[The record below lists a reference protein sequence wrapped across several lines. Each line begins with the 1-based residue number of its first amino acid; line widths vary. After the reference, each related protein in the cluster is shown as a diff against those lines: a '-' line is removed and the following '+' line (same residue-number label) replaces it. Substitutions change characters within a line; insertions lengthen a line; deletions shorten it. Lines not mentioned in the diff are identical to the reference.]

1 MSAGN
6 NNSTGNLTGN
16 LSTYQDSTVQIDQ
29 LIREIDKEG
38 KSLLENTHQ
47 LVHLL
52 IHAISKDFTSKTNR
66 ICESVT
72 CPYRQIPLDQDVIDN
87 WKYLVNSSNDEGL
100 LDRIALET
108 LNRNKEIE
116 TNYINIHT
124 NAQSIK
130 SRLDDQLNRFK
141 SYIDSLNSTA
151 TFILNDLQSWW
162 KRLSLVSQSSSAIM
176 TAASVTGMSATNQ
189 FILTTD
195 PISSNGVHATGY
207 TTYANKSFISY
218 QIDRLKQLTTEKSPA
233 TAVSLEDVGHQ
244 LAMTLAMQS
253 KLITMK
259 RELSAFAYKCGMS
272 SMEVDYI
279 PQDDNID
286 NNKSNSSDQIL
297 VRLLA
302 KHVQN
307 AIDIEIKS
315 LLKYLIS
322 YVIVKVIKCFFFTY
336 SDSFLE
342 NHTEQ
347 LRELRA
353 KWEHYVKERD
363 KFSRWLS
370 ERQTACH
377 HLLELRSRST
387 QPEDEERRA
396 LEFIRKFPTIYK
408 DFFQSLKDEEY
419 QINDLCKMHQ
429 QLVQHSPQTSDPLLD
444 RLNTE
449 FKNLLSQTSSRIR
462 RVEKAQNDRKPAEES
477 HSEYRSKIPILPE
490 KADALVQ
497 QSAKTLKHTKLLNE
511 LARSVRQ
518 LKDEVIDGEVDAQR
532 SHSADRQ
539 DHVVPSVTV
548 SSSNQPYKNSS
559 FQNAIS
565 IESIRRNFPPTDYY
579 PVVQLNKQS
588 TSNTRPKSSLDE
600 VPVWRMDDI
609 NLPSCLHESRS
620 ANQSKD
626 SASLQYNKDDL
637 LQYSNIKPLS
647 YVPWKDEI
655 CIERILTISDDTS
668 TKCYHRQVNE
678 NSINHSLPDSI
689 NQSCPRKVNSL
700 SSHASGSA
708 SKDLNVSYN
717 TKKKVTSGT
726 QSPSIMSTYVPISSG
741 LNENSMSRKRSD
753 ASSLNINSGKKSY
766 PIF

>member
-1 MSAGN
+1 
-6 NNSTGNLTGN
+6 
-16 LSTYQDSTVQIDQ
+16 
-29 LIREIDKEG
+29 
-38 KSLLENTHQ
+38 
-47 LVHLL
+47 
-52 IHAISKDFTSKTNR
+52 
-66 ICESVT
+66 
-72 CPYRQIPLDQDVIDN
+72 
-87 WKYLVNSSNDEGL
+87 
-100 LDRIALET
+100 
-108 LNRNKEIE
+108 
-116 TNYINIHT
+116 
-124 NAQSIK
+124 
-130 SRLDDQLNRFK
+130 
-141 SYIDSLNSTA
+141 
-151 TFILNDLQSWW
+151 
-162 KRLSLVSQSSSAIM
+162 
-176 TAASVTGMSATNQ
+176 
-189 FILTTD
+189 
-195 PISSNGVHATGY
+195 
-207 TTYANKSFISY
+207 
-218 QIDRLKQLTTEKSPA
+218 
-233 TAVSLEDVGHQ
+233 
-244 LAMTLAMQS
+244 
-253 KLITMK
+253 
-259 RELSAFAYKCGMS
+259 
-272 SMEVDYI
+272 
-279 PQDDNID
+279 
-286 NNKSNSSDQIL
+286 
-297 VRLLA
+297 
-302 KHVQN
+302 
-307 AIDIEIKS
+307 
-315 LLKYLIS
+315 
-322 YVIVKVIKCFFFTY
+322 
-336 SDSFLE
+336 
-342 NHTEQ
+342 
-347 LRELRA
+347 
-353 KWEHYVKERD
+353 
-363 KFSRWLS
+363 
-370 ERQTACH
+370 
-377 HLLELRSRST
+377 
-387 QPEDEERRA
+387 
-396 LEFIRKFPTIYK
+396 
-408 DFFQSLKDEEY
+408 
-419 QINDLCKMHQ
+419 MHQ

-462 RVEKAQNDRKPAEES
+462 RVEKAQNDRKPAEETIIIPAVMHTYSAYATDPYPQYSEQISYTNLDNNMNILSGNEYGLRNSGGNRGIARSLWPYDHRRRS

-511 LARSVRQ
+511 LA
-518 LKDEVIDGEVDAQR
+518 

-655 CIERILTISDDTS
+655 CIERKPPEAPYYSY
-668 TKCYHRQVNE
+668 KCPVPKSAVYVKPR
-678 NSINHSLPDSI
+678 S
-689 NQSCPRKVNSL
+689 PRKVNSL